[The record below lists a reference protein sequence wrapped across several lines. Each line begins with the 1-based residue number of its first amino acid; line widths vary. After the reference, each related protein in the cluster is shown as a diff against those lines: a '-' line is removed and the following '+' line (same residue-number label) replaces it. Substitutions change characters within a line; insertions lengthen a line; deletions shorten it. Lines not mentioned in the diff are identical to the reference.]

1 MTREAFA
8 DAARA
13 VLADA
18 GEFSAERAFLELLIK
33 STDFGYFKTL
43 MIAECAGPA
52 GAPHHK

>member
-1 MTREAFA
+1 VTREAFA

-18 GEFSAERAFLELLIK
+18 GEFSAERAFLELLLA

-43 MIAECAGPA
+43 MIAECACPSCA
-52 GAPHHK
+52 NPHK

>member
-8 DAARA
+8 ESARA

-18 GEFSAERAFLELLIK
+18 DEFSAERAFLELLIK

-43 MIAECAGPA
+43 MIAECACPSCA
-52 GAPHHK
+52 NPHK